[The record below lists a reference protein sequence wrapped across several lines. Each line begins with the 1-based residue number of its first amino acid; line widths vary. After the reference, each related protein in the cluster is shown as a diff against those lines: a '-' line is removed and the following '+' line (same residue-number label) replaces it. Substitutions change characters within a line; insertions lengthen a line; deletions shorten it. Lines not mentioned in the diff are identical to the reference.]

1 MKQNKTM
8 VLIIWVARLLAAVI
22 LLQTLY
28 YKFSGAEESKYIF
41 TKLGAEPVGR
51 IGSGIME
58 LIASVMILVPRT
70 TAWGALLGLGIMGG
84 AILSHIAILGIAV
97 KNSDGTSDGGLLF
110 IYALIVFICCL
121 FLVLVHRKSI
131 PILNKLIK

>member
-1 MKQNKTM
+1 
-8 VLIIWVARLLAAVI
+8 
-22 LLQTLY
+22 
-28 YKFSGAEESKYIF
+28 
-41 TKLGAEPVGR
+41 
-51 IGSGIME
+51 
-58 LIASVMILVPRT
+58 
-70 TAWGALLGLGIMGG
+70 LGIMGG